1 MVKPVFDQVVAR
13 SSPGCGP
20 DVTRVWAVCGQGM
33 TKRVVRVVRVWLGWV
48 HSVTRMELR
57 CDEDVS

>member
-1 MVKPVFDQVVAR
+1 MANM
-13 SSPGCGP
+13 CP

-33 TKRVVRVVRVWLGWV
+33 TTRVIRVAMIWSVSGCGWV